1 MDKSIKSG
9 VAEKYDLR
17 SVNNHT
23 FSIAILNMLKNR
35 KYAENMRE
43 RAQKFRLQK
52 ENPLDRALWWI
63 DWVLRHPNE
72 EVFRNPALDMNIF
85 QRQSIDVIVFL
96 TIVFSIISAI
106 ILKLIISCFCKIDK
120 KSNKVKT
127 N

>member
-1 MDKSIKSG
+1 MEKSIKSG

-17 SVNNHT
+17 TVNNHT
-23 FSIAILNMLKNR
+23 FSIAILNMLNNR

-52 ENPLDRALWWI
+52 ETPLDRALWWI
-63 DWVLRHPNE
+63 DWVLRHPND

-106 ILKLIISCFCKIDK
+106 IVNLIIFCFCKIDK